1 MPKPGVTD
9 PLQPEPTPTDLSQPD
24 ALRRR
29 AFLAYCGSLGLGS
42 TLFPGA
48 LWAQADGGQEA
59 ITPEMIDH
67 AARLAGL
74 EFSEA
79 DREEMV
85 EVLASNLE
93 IYRRLREIDIDQ
105 NVAPPLYFSPV
116 VPGQRLSDERRPFRP
131 SPSPAVTRPS
141 NLEDAAFWPVTHL
154 GALVASGQVTSVE
167 LTRMYLGRLRR
178 YDPVLECVVTLTEEL
193 ALEEAERADTEIAA
207 GRYRGPLHGIPWGAK
222 DIIAK
227 RGYPTTW
234 GSEAY
239 RDQVLDY
246 DATVVQR
253 LSEAGAVLV
262 AKLSTGEIARGDRWF
277 GGKRTRNPWDPE
289 QGSGGSS
296 AGPGAAVAAGL
307 VGFAI
312 GSETLGSIVG
322 PSATCGITGVRPTF
336 GVVSRHGVMPVSWS
350 LDKVGPMCRSV
361 EDCALVLEAIRG
373 PDLMDLAV
381 VDRPFNWDAELPLA
395 GLRVGYLAEAFE
407 GEPEGRGGRAGR
419 ANDLAALET
428 LRGMGVELRPF
439 GLPED
444 ADMDALQ
451 MLLVDEAAAFDEL
464 IQTGR
469 VDLLIQDRNEPEDM
483 LMRVAR
489 LFPAVEYVQMNRRR
503 TLLMQRMAEAMAD
516 LDVYVAPHGGSAN
529 NGATNLTGHPAVT
542 VPNGFAE
549 DGTPTGIMF
558 VGKVYGEAGMLRLAK
573 AYQDATDFHLRR
585 PGL

>member
-1 MPKPGVTD
+1 MSDASSD
-9 PLQPEPTPTDLSQPD
+9 P
-24 ALRRR
+24 LRRR
-29 AFLAYCGSLGLGS
+29 AFLAYCGSLGFGS

-48 LWAQADGGQEA
+48 LWAESGGGQEA
-59 ITPEMIDH
+59 ITSEMIDH

-74 EFSEA
+74 EFRPE

-85 EVLASNLE
+85 EQLQANLE
-93 IYRRLREIDIDQ
+93 IYRELREVHIDQ
-105 NVAPPLYFSPV
+105 NVAPPLYFNPM
-116 VPGQRLSDERRPFRP
+116 VPGQRISDERRPFRP
-131 SPSPAVTRPS
+131 SPRPSVRRPS
-141 NLEDAAFWPVTHL
+141 NLEDVAFWPVTHL
-154 GALVASGQVTSVE
+154 AALIHSRQATSVE
-167 LTRMYLGRLRR
+167 LTRMYLDRLRR
-178 YDPVLECVVTLTEEL
+178 YDSVLECVVSFTDES
-193 ALEEAERADTEIAA
+193 AMEEAERADRELEA

-227 RGYPTTW
+227 RGYRTTW

-253 LSEAGAVLV
+253 LSEAGAVLI
-262 AKLSTGEIARGDRWF
+262 AKLTTGEIARGDRWF
-277 GGKRTRNPWDPE
+277 DGRTRNPWNPA

-296 AGPGAAVAAGL
+296 AGPGAATAAGL
-307 VGFAI
+307 VGFSL

-322 PSATCGITGVRPTF
+322 PSRTCGVTGLRPTF

-361 EDCALVLEAIRG
+361 EDCALVFEAIRG
-373 PDLMDLAV
+373 PDLQDLAV
-381 VDRPFNWDAELPLA
+381 VDRPFNWHADMPLS

-407 GEPEGRGGRAGR
+407 AERRGDGGAAAR
-419 ANDLAALET
+419 ANDLATLDV
-428 LRGMGVELRPF
+428 LRGMGIELRPF
-439 GLPED
+439 SLPEH

-469 VDLLIQDRNEPEDM
+469 VDLLIQDRDEPEDM
-483 LMRVAR
+483 LMRAAR
-489 LFPAVEYVQMNRRR
+489 LLPAVEYVQLNRRR
-503 TLLMQRMAEAMAD
+503 TLLMQNMAEAMSD

-529 NGATNLTGHPAVT
+529 NSANNLTGHPGVS
-542 VPNGFAE
+542 VPNGFAP
-549 DGTPTGIMF
+549 DGTPTGVLFI
-558 VGKVYGEAGMLRLAK
+558 GALYGEAEMLRLAK

-585 PGL
+585 PSL